1 MSDRYATAKSSSDS
15 DPLLRA
21 VADGDLNCPDGRT
34 LSALGD
40 LFRRHAQ
47 PPNEF
52 EDLSADILAKLKDVE
67 HTDVNELDAI
77 DAFYDGA
84 ADTPAN
90 AQADPTL
97 DRLAGLARSVGPR
110 RVDVTNAVLRRI
122 RASSRL
128 AAVLGTDDER
138 ETTGDGRSRWRI
150 ISAVVAGHIAAL
162 LAFAI
167 FQIGFHAGQ
176 ETQADGT
183 TLALNSDDSAE
194 ATAAKDGTKD
204 GTKDGQAG
212 TVAGNRTGLNLT
224 APELPPNLP
233 ATWSDIRGLGTDLFL
248 LRRFPE
254 LRANARQLFGMQA
267 SETSVTRSVAW
278 IRGRLD
284 ARSGTFTAGD
294 PASGTAA
301 EVTTAHNERELATHA
316 LATLVLLGEG
326 LGDKAHSTD
335 TRRALDWLRV
345 RLGDTELI
353 GDGSGTDHAFAGL
366 SQVTSGLVS
375 LSLVEGALLYGDLGL
390 RSVAESTLTTLDR
403 GLPMQA
409 GAAGLG
415 GFTLLALET
424 AQQGGMRVPGR
435 LLQQARRSL
444 ARSLPTQDADAGRV
458 GLAAFARY
466 IYGLGGNSSTRM
478 QVGQLGTMLPG
489 SNSGRPDPLGWF
501 FATLALREADGS
513 DWQRWAG
520 ALEGQLIPLVQADGH
535 VNADT
540 IRYGETGGDVFAT
553 SLVVLNLQAP
563 YRYLPLAPTIEK

>member
-1 MSDRYATAKSSSDS
+1 MSDRFPSKSSSDS

-21 VADGDLNCPDGRT
+21 VADGDPHCPDGRM

-47 PPNEF
+47 PPNETS
-52 EDLSADILAKLKDVE
+52 DLSADILAKLKDVE
-67 HTDVNELDAI
+67 HSDVNELDAI

-84 ADTPAN
+84 ADGSTTN
-90 AQADPTL
+90 VQVDPTL

-128 AAVLGTDDER
+128 AAVLGTDDEG
-138 ETTGDGRSRWRI
+138 ENVDGRSRWRI
-150 ISAVVAGHIAAL
+150 ISAVVAGHVAAL

-183 TLALNSDDSAE
+183 TLAVSSDD
-194 ATAAKDGTKD
+194 
-204 GTKDGQAG
+204 AG
-212 TVAGNRTGLNLT
+212 NDASGGAVAGNRNGLNLK

-233 ATWSDIRGLGTDLFL
+233 ATWGDIRGLGTDLFL

-254 LRANARQLFGMQA
+254 LRTNARQLFGMQA
-267 SETSVTRSVAW
+267 SEASVARSVAW
-278 IRGRLD
+278 LRGRLD
-284 ARSGTFTAGD
+284 AKTGTFSAD
-294 PASGTAA
+294 PLAPAD
-301 EVTTAHNERELATHA
+301 ERALATHA
-316 LATLVLLGEG
+316 LGTLALLGEG
-326 LGDKAHSTD
+326 LGDKAHSAD
-335 TRRALDWLRV
+335 TRRALDWLRI
-345 RLGDTELI
+345 RLGDSELA

-375 LSLVEGALLYGDLGL
+375 LTLVEGALLYGDLGL
-390 RSVAESTLTTLDR
+390 RSVAESTLVTLDR

-466 IYGLGGNSSTRM
+466 IYGLGSNSSTRL
-478 QVGQLGTMLPG
+478 QVSQLGNLLPG
-489 SNSGRPDPLGWF
+489 SAAGRPDPLGWF

-513 DWQRWAG
+513 DWQKWAG
-520 ALEGQLIPLVQADGH
+520 ALECQLIPLVQVDGH
-535 VNADT
+535 VSADA
-540 IRYGETGGDVFAT
+540 IRYGETGGEVFAT
-553 SLVVLNLQAP
+553 SLVVLNLQVP
-563 YRYLPLAPTIEK
+563 YRYLPLAPTSEK

>member
-1 MSDRYATAKSSSDS
+1 MSDRFPTSKSSSDS

-21 VADGDLNCPDGRT
+21 VADGDLNCPDGRM

-47 PPNEF
+47 PPNES

-67 HTDVNELDAI
+67 HADVNELDAI

-84 ADTPAN
+84 GDTVASVP
-90 AQADPTL
+90 ADPML

-138 ETTGDGRSRWRI
+138 ETGDGRSRWRI
-150 ISAVVAGHIAAL
+150 ISAVVAGHVAAL

-176 ETQADGT
+176 QEAQVDGT
-183 TLALNSDDSAE
+183 TMAVDSDGNPV
-194 ATAAKDGTKD
+194 DG
-204 GTKDGQAG
+204 AG
-212 TVAGNRTGLNLT
+212 GAVAGGRNNLDLN
-224 APELPPNLP
+224 APALPPNLP
-233 ATWSDIRGLGTDLFL
+233 ATWGDIRGLGTDLFL

-254 LRANARQLFGMQA
+254 LRTNARQLFGMQA
-267 SETSVTRSVAW
+267 SETGVARSVAW
-278 IRGRLD
+278 LRTQLD
-284 ARSGTFTAGD
+284 AKTGTFSSGD
-294 PASGTAA
+294 LPTQD
-301 EVTTAHNERELATHA
+301 ERALATHA
-316 LATLVLLGEG
+316 LGTLALLGEG

-335 TRRALDWLRV
+335 TRRALDWLRARV
-345 RLGDTELI
+345 GDTELS

-375 LSLVEGALLYGDLGL
+375 LALVEGALLYGDLGL
-390 RSVAESTLTTLDR
+390 RTVAESTLTTLDR

-435 LLQQARRSL
+435 LLQQARRSI
-444 ARSLPTQDADAGRV
+444 ARTLPTQDADAGRV

-466 IYGLGGNSSTRM
+466 IYGLGGNSSTR
-478 QVGQLGTMLPG
+478 QQIGQLGNLLPG
-489 SNSGRPDPLGWF
+489 TTAGRPDPLGWF

-513 DWQRWAG
+513 NWQRWAG

-535 VNADT
+535 VSADA

-563 YRYLPLAPTIEK
+563 YRYLPLAPASEK

>member
-1 MSDRYATAKSSSDS
+1 MSGRFTTNSSSNDS

-21 VADGDLNCPDGRT
+21 VADGDPNCPDGRM

-47 PPNEF
+47 PPKEVD
-52 EDLSADILAKLKDVE
+52 DLSGDILAKLKDVE
-67 HTDVNELDAI
+67 HSAADELDAI
-77 DAFYDGA
+77 DAFYDNSG
-84 ADTPAN
+84 TTSHSNPTV
-90 AQADPTL
+90 DPTL

-110 RVDVTNAVLRRI
+110 RVDVTNAVLKRI

-128 AAVLGTDDER
+128 AAVLGAEEDR
-138 ETTGDGRSRWRI
+138 ESLDGRNRWRI
-150 ISAVVAGHIAAL
+150 ISAVIAGHVAAL

-176 ETQADGT
+176 ESTPDGT
-183 TLALNSDDSAE
+183 TLAVNGDGSTD
-194 ATAAKDGTKD
+194 ATG
-204 GTKDGQAG
+204 G
-212 TVAGNRTGLNLT
+212 TVAGGRSNMDLK

-233 ATWSDIRGLGTDLFL
+233 STWGHIRGLGTDLFL

-254 LRANARQLFGMQA
+254 LRSDARQLFGMQA
-267 SETSVTRSVAW
+267 SETHVARSVAW
-278 IRGRLD
+278 LRSQLD
-284 ARSGTFTAGD
+284 AKSGTFNAD
-294 PASGTAA
+294 PLASAD
-301 EVTTAHNERELATHA
+301 ERTLATHA
-316 LATLVLLGEG
+316 LGTLVLLGEG
-326 LGDKAHSTD
+326 LGDKGHSAD

-345 RLGDTELI
+345 RMGDTELS
-353 GDGSGTDHAFAGL
+353 GDGSGTDHALAGL

-390 RSVAESTLTTLDR
+390 RSVAEGTLVTLDR

-435 LLQQARRSL
+435 LLHQARRSL
-444 ARSLPTQDADAGRV
+444 ARALPTHDTDAGRV

-466 IYGLGGNSSTRM
+466 IYGLGANSSTRL
-478 QVGQLGTMLPG
+478 QVNQLGNLLPG
-489 SNSGRPDPLGWF
+489 TGTGRPDPLGWF

-513 DWQRWAG
+513 DWQKWSD
-520 ALEGQLIPLVQADGH
+520 ALESRLIPLVQADGH
-535 VNADT
+535 VDAGA
-540 IRYGETGGDVFAT
+540 IRYGETAGDVFAT
-553 SLVVLNLQAP
+553 SLVVMNLQVP
-563 YRYLPLAPTIEK
+563 YRYLPLAPVVEK

>member
-1 MSDRYATAKSSSDS
+1 MNDRSPNDS

-21 VADGDLNCPDGRT
+21 VADGDPNCPDGRT
-34 LSALGD
+34 LAALGS

-47 PPNEF
+47 PPKEVD
-52 EDLSADILAKLKDVE
+52 DLSGDILAKLKDVE
-67 HTDVNELDAI
+67 HSDVDEQDSI
-77 DAFYDGA
+77 DAFYDGERTDA
-84 ADTPAN
+84 LPV
-90 AQADPTL
+90 DPML
-97 DRLAGLARSVGPR
+97 DRLATLTRSVGPR
-110 RVDVTNAVLRRI
+110 RVDLSGAVLKRI

-138 ETTGDGRSRWRI
+138 ETIDGRSRWRI
-150 ISAVVAGHIAAL
+150 ISAVVAGHVAAL

-176 ETQADGT
+176 DSTADGT
-183 TLALNSDDSAE
+183 PVA
-194 ATAAKDGTKD
+194 
-204 GTKDGQAG
+204 
-212 TVAGNRTGLNLT
+212 VAGDGAPVAGDAAVAGAREGLRLD
-224 APELPPNLP
+224 APALPPNLP
-233 ATWSDIRGLGTDLFL
+233 GAWSDIRGLGTDLFL

-267 SETSVTRSVAW
+267 STQPVARGVAW
-278 IRGRLD
+278 IRSQLD
-284 ARSGTFTAGD
+284 AKTGTFI
-294 PASGTAA
+294 AA
-301 EVTTAHNERELATHA
+301 EAASTVDERALATHA
-316 LATLVLLGEG
+316 LGTLALLGEG
-326 LGDKAHSTD
+326 LGDKAHSAD
-335 TRRALDWLRV
+335 TRRALDWLRQ
-345 RLGDTELI
+345 RMGDTELS
-353 GDGSGTDHAFAGL
+353 GDATGTDHALAGM

-375 LSLVEGALLYGDLGL
+375 LALVEGALIYGDLGL
-390 RSVAESTLTTLDR
+390 RTVAEGTLTTLDR

-424 AQQGGMRVPGR
+424 AQQGGVRVPGR

-466 IYGLGGNSSTRM
+466 IYGLGGNSSTRL

-489 SNSGRPDPLGWF
+489 SAAGRPDPLGWF
-501 FATLALREADGS
+501 FATLALREADGG
-513 DWQRWAG
+513 DWQQWAG
-520 ALEGQLIPLVQADGH
+520 ALEGQLVPLVQDDGH
-535 VNADT
+535 VGADA

-563 YRYLPLAPTIEK
+563 YRYLPLAPAGEK

>member
-1 MSDRYATAKSSSDS
+1 MTTHS
-15 DPLLRA
+15 
-21 VADGDLNCPDGRT
+21 
-34 LSALGD
+34 
-40 LFRRHAQ
+40 
-47 PPNEF
+47 
-52 EDLSADILAKLKDVE
+52 
-67 HTDVNELDAI
+67 
-77 DAFYDGA
+77 
-84 ADTPAN
+84 
-90 AQADPTL
+90 DPTL

-110 RVDVTNAVLRRI
+110 RVDLTQAVLRRI
-122 RASSRL
+122 SASSRL
-128 AAVLGTDDER
+128 AAVLGADDER
-138 ETTGDGRSRWRI
+138 ESATGRSRWRI
-150 ISAVVAGHIAAL
+150 ISAVIAGHVAAL

-176 ETQADGT
+176 DAKADESGLAANNTDGGADGQGG
-183 TLALNSDDSAE
+183 A
-194 ATAAKDGTKD
+194 
-204 GTKDGQAG
+204 
-212 TVAGNRTGLNLT
+212 VAGGRNGLNLK

-233 ATWSDIRGLGTDLFL
+233 ATWGDIRGLGTDLFL

-254 LRANARQLFGMQA
+254 LRANARMQFDMRA
-267 SETSVTRSVAW
+267 SESSVALSVAW
-278 IRGRLD
+278 LRGRLD
-284 ARSGTFTAGD
+284 AKTGTFNADPLATAD
-294 PASGTAA
+294 
-301 EVTTAHNERELATHA
+301 ERALATHA
-316 LATLVLLGEG
+316 LGTLALLGEG
-326 LGDKAHSTD
+326 LGDKAHSAD

-345 RLGDTELI
+345 RLGDTELA

-375 LSLVEGALLYGDLGL
+375 LTLVEGALLYGDLGL
-390 RSVAESTLTTLDR
+390 RSVGESTLITLDR

-466 IYGLGGNSSTRM
+466 IYGLGGNSSTR
-478 QVGQLGTMLPG
+478 QQIGQLGNLLPG
-489 SNSGRPDPLGWF
+489 SAAGRPDPLGWF

-513 DWQRWAG
+513 DWQKWAG
-520 ALEGQLIPLVQADGH
+520 ALEGQLIPLVQTDGH
-535 VNADT
+535 VSAEA

>member
-1 MSDRYATAKSSSDS
+1 MNTRSSNDS

-21 VADGDLNCPDGRT
+21 VADGDPNCPDGRT

-47 PPNEF
+47 PPNESD
-52 EDLSADILAKLKDVE
+52 DLSADILAKLKDVE
-67 HTDVNELDAI
+67 HADVNELDAI
-77 DAFYDGA
+77 DAFYDGTA
-84 ADTPAN
+84 TDSSAN
-90 AQADPTL
+90 QADPTL

-110 RVDVTNAVLRRI
+110 RVDLTNAVLRRI
-122 RASSRL
+122 RASSRF
-128 AAVLGTDDER
+128 AAVLGNDDER
-138 ETTGDGRSRWRI
+138 ETIDGRSRWRI
-150 ISAVVAGHIAAL
+150 ISAVVAGHVAAL

-176 ETQADGT
+176 DAKVDGT
-183 TLALNSDDSAE
+183 TLE
-194 ATAAKDGTKD
+194 ANNGDGVA
-204 GTKDGQAG
+204 DGQG
-212 TVAGNRTGLNLT
+212 GSVAGNRNGMNLKV
-224 APELPPNLP
+224 PELPPNLP
-233 ATWSDIRGLGTDLFL
+233 STWNDIRGLGTDLFL

-254 LRANARQLFGMQA
+254 LRTNARQLFGMQA
-267 SETSVTRSVAW
+267 SETSVTRSVSW

-284 ARSGTFTAGD
+284 AKTGTFSTDGATD
-294 PASGTAA
+294 
-301 EVTTAHNERELATHA
+301 ERALATHS

-326 LGDKAHSTD
+326 LGDKALSTD
-335 TRRALDWLRV
+335 TRKALDWLRV
-345 RLGDTELI
+345 RMGDTELS
-353 GDGSGTDHAFAGL
+353 GDGSGTDHALAGL

-375 LSLVEGALLYGDLGL
+375 LALVEGALIYGDVGL
-390 RSVAESTLTTLDR
+390 RSVAEQTLTTLDR

-444 ARSLPTQDADAGRV
+444 ARTLPMQDADAGRV

-478 QVGQLGTMLPG
+478 QVAQLGNLRPSATT
-489 SNSGRPDPLGWF
+489 GRPDPLGWF

-513 DWQRWAG
+513 DWQHWSA
-520 ALEGQLIPLVQADGH
+520 ALEGQLIPLVQTDGH
-535 VNADT
+535 VDAGAV
-540 IRYGETGGDVFAT
+540 RYGETGGDVFAT
-553 SLVVLNLQAP
+553 SLVVLNLQAA

>member
-1 MSDRYATAKSSSDS
+1 MSDRYSTVKSSSDS

-21 VADGDLNCPDGRT
+21 VADGDPNCPDGRM

-47 PPNEF
+47 PPNETD
-52 EDLSADILAKLKDVE
+52 DLSADILAKLKDVE
-67 HTDVNELDAI
+67 HADVNEIDAI

-84 ADTPAN
+84 ADGSATN
-90 AQADPTL
+90 THADPTL

-128 AAVLGTDDER
+128 ASVLGTDDER
-138 ETTGDGRSRWRI
+138 ETVDGRSRWRI
-150 ISAVVAGHIAAL
+150 ISAVIAGHVAAL

-176 ETQADGT
+176 ETPVDGT
-183 TLALNSDDSAE
+183 TLAVIGDDS
-194 ATAAKDGTKD
+194 TA
-204 GTKDGQAG
+204 DGQGG
-212 TVAGNRTGLNLT
+212 TIAGNRNGLNLK

-233 ATWSDIRGLGTDLFL
+233 ATWGDIRGLGTDLFL

-254 LRANARQLFGMQA
+254 LRSNARQLFGMQA
-267 SETSVTRSVAW
+267 SETSVARSVAW

-284 ARSGTFTAGD
+284 AKTGTFTAGD
-294 PASGTAA
+294 DASN
-301 EVTTAHNERELATHA
+301 VTNTHDERALATHA

-326 LGDKAHSTD
+326 LGDKAHSAD
-335 TRRALDWLRV
+335 TRRSLDWLRI
-345 RLGDTELI
+345 RLGDTELA
-353 GDGSGTDHAFAGL
+353 GDGSGTDHAFTGL

-375 LSLVEGALLYGDLGL
+375 LALVEGALLYGDLGL

-466 IYGLGGNSSTRM
+466 IYGLGGNSSTRL
-478 QVGQLGTMLPG
+478 QVGQLGNMLPG
-489 SNSGRPDPLGWF
+489 STAGRPDPLGWF

-513 DWQRWAG
+513 DWQKWAG
-520 ALEGQLIPLVQADGH
+520 ALEGQLVPLVQADGH
-535 VNADT
+535 VTADT

>member
-1 MSDRYATAKSSSDS
+1 MNERNPNDS

-21 VADGDLNCPDGRT
+21 VADGDPNCPDGRT
-34 LSALGD
+34 LAGLGA

-47 PPNEF
+47 PPKEVD
-52 EDLSADILAKLKDVE
+52 DLSGDILAKLKDVE
-67 HTDVNELDAI
+67 HSDVDEQDAI
-77 DAFYDGA
+77 DAFYDA
-84 ADTPAN
+84 ERSTTLPV
-90 AQADPTL
+90 DPTL
-97 DRLAGLARSVGPR
+97 DRLATLTRSVGPR
-110 RVDVTNAVLRRI
+110 RVDLSGAVLKRI

-138 ETTGDGRSRWRI
+138 ETIDGRSRWRI
-150 ISAVVAGHIAAL
+150 ISAVVAGHVAAL

-176 ETQADGT
+176 DSTADGT
-183 TLALNSDDSAE
+183 TVALDGDGRGPAEGDSA
-194 ATAAKDGTKD
+194 
-204 GTKDGQAG
+204 
-212 TVAGNRTGLNLT
+212 VAGAREGLKLD
-224 APELPPNLP
+224 APALPPNLP
-233 ATWSDIRGLGTDLFL
+233 NAWSDIRGIGTDLFL

-267 SETSVTRSVAW
+267 SEQAVARSVAW
-278 IRGRLD
+278 IRSQLD
-284 ARSGTFTAGD
+284 PKTGTFMTAGEYPPVD
-294 PASGTAA
+294 
-301 EVTTAHNERELATHA
+301 ERALATHA
-316 LATLVLLGEG
+316 LGTLALLGEG
-326 LGDKAHSTD
+326 LGDKAHSAD

-345 RLGDTELI
+345 RLGDSELA
-353 GDGSGTDHAFAGL
+353 GDATGTDHALAGL

-375 LSLVEGALLYGDLGL
+375 LALVEGALLYGDLGL
-390 RSVAESTLTTLDR
+390 RSVAEGTLTTLDR

-444 ARSLPTQDADAGRV
+444 ARSLPTHDADAGRV

-466 IYGLGGNSSTRM
+466 IYGLGGNSSTRL
-478 QVGQLGTMLPG
+478 QVGQLGSMLPG
-489 SNSGRPDPLGWF
+489 STAGRPDPLGWF

-513 DWQRWAG
+513 DWQQWAG
-520 ALEGQLIPLVQADGH
+520 ALEGQLIPLVQNDGH
-535 VNADT
+535 VSADA

-563 YRYLPLAPTIEK
+563 YRYLPLAPAGAK

>member
-1 MSDRYATAKSSSDS
+1 MTTHS
-15 DPLLRA
+15 
-21 VADGDLNCPDGRT
+21 
-34 LSALGD
+34 
-40 LFRRHAQ
+40 
-47 PPNEF
+47 
-52 EDLSADILAKLKDVE
+52 
-67 HTDVNELDAI
+67 
-77 DAFYDGA
+77 
-84 ADTPAN
+84 
-90 AQADPTL
+90 DPTL

-110 RVDVTNAVLRRI
+110 RVDLTQAVLRRI
-122 RASSRL
+122 SASSRL
-128 AAVLGTDDER
+128 AAVLGADDER
-138 ETTGDGRSRWRI
+138 ESATGRSRWRI
-150 ISAVVAGHIAAL
+150 ISAVIAGHVAAL

-176 ETQADGT
+176 DAKADESGLAANNTDGGADGQGG
-183 TLALNSDDSAE
+183 A
-194 ATAAKDGTKD
+194 
-204 GTKDGQAG
+204 
-212 TVAGNRTGLNLT
+212 VAGGRNGLNLK

-233 ATWSDIRGLGTDLFL
+233 ATWGDIRGLGTDLFL

-254 LRANARQLFGMQA
+254 LRANARMQFDMRA
-267 SETSVTRSVAW
+267 SGSSVALSVAW
-278 IRGRLD
+278 LRGRLD
-284 ARSGTFTAGD
+284 AKTGTFNADPLATAD
-294 PASGTAA
+294 
-301 EVTTAHNERELATHA
+301 ERALATHA
-316 LATLVLLGEG
+316 LGTLALLGEG
-326 LGDKAHSTD
+326 LGDKAHSAD

-345 RLGDTELI
+345 RLGDTELA

-375 LSLVEGALLYGDLGL
+375 LTLVEGALLYGDLGL
-390 RSVAESTLTTLDR
+390 RSVGESTMITLDR

-466 IYGLGGNSSTRM
+466 IYGLGGNSSTR
-478 QVGQLGTMLPG
+478 QQIGQLGNLLPG
-489 SNSGRPDPLGWF
+489 SAAGRPDPLGWF

-513 DWQRWAG
+513 DWQKWAG
-520 ALEGQLIPLVQADGH
+520 ALEGQLIPLVQTDGH
-535 VNADT
+535 VSAEA